1 MHDVAEGRRPA
12 LAIEALSV
20 TFATDAGPV
29 HAVADVSYE
38 VFPGEVLAI
47 VGESGSG
54 KSVSSRTA
62 MGLLPSTARVRGMV
76 TLGTRQVTGMS
87 ERQLTALRGGAIS
100 MVFQE
105 PGLALDP
112 LFTVGFQIA
121 EALRAHNDL
130 SRKAAKERAVELLR
144 LVGLP
149 DPEHRVDYYPHQ
161 LSGGQKQRV
170 VIAIAIAC
178 EPKVIIADEPTTAL
192 DVTVQ
197 AEILN
202 LLRDLRDRIGSAIVL
217 ITHNMGVVAD
227 LADRV
232 VVMREGRVVEQAPV
246 EDLFARPKADYTR
259 ALLAAVPH
267 LGARRVKSA
276 EPQADTESHPAATA
290 TATDHAAP
298 PETGTPALEADAA
311 GKAAGAGTA
320 ADVGTAADAGAGDTS
335 ASGDART
342 AEGVGPAG
350 PAGTAEPDAADAGDV
365 LGVGGARTA
374 AGAETARV
382 TAAAETAGVR
392 AAAETAGVRAA
403 AETAEVRAAAETA
416 GDMAAVE
423 TAGDTAAAETAGD
436 MAAVETAGVTAAAE
450 TLGDMAAV
458 ETAGVTAAV
467 ETVGGI
473 AAGTDVGTGT
483 GAYGVRGASDAG
495 GATRGVGGAPASDGT
510 AEVGERVPVLE
521 VCDLVVEFPGP
532 FGRPRFRAVD
542 GVSLSIAAGETVGL
556 VGESGSGKS
565 TIGRCVAA
573 LQRPTSGAVRVR
585 GQDIANLSQ
594 RRLRPI
600 RRRFGFVFQDPAS
613 SLNPRMTVGDC
624 VAEPM
629 IVHKVGKSE
638 AIRAKVRS
646 LLDDVRLPAGAER
659 RYPHELSG
667 GQRQRASLARALALD
682 PDLLVADEPTSALDV
697 SVQAAVLELFAQL
710 QRECGWACLFISHD
724 LAVVDQ
730 LADRIVVLRDGAV
743 VEQGDRDAILR
754 DPREEYTRRL
764 VAAVPVPDPV
774 EQRRRRAE
782 AAALFAPEPK
792 T

>member
-1 MHDVAEGRRPA
+1 MPDVAEGRRPA

-29 HAVADVSYE
+29 HAVTDVSYE

-232 VVMREGRVVEQAPV
+232 VVMRDGRVVEQAPV

-298 PETGTPALEADAA
+298 PETGTPAPESDAA

-342 AEGVGPAG
+342 AEGAGRAG
-350 PAGTAEPDAADAGDV
+350 PAGTA
-365 LGVGGARTA
+365 
-374 AGAETARV
+374 
-382 TAAAETAGVR
+382 
-392 AAAETAGVRAA
+392 
-403 AETAEVRAAAETA
+403 
-416 GDMAAVE
+416 
-423 TAGDTAAAETAGD
+423 
-436 MAAVETAGVTAAAE
+436 
-450 TLGDMAAV
+450 
-458 ETAGVTAAV
+458 

-483 GAYGVRGASDAG
+483 GAYGVRGASGAG
-495 GATRGVGGAPASDGT
+495 GAAHGVGGAAAADRAAG
-510 AEVGERVPVLE
+510 VGERVSVLE

-585 GQDIANLSQ
+585 GQDIAGLSQ

>member
-1 MHDVAEGRRPA
+1 MSEPSVVADRRPA
-12 LAIEALSV
+12 LSIESLSV

-29 HAVADVSYE
+29 HAVSNVSYE

-62 MGLLPSTARVRGMV
+62 MGLLPATARVRGLV
-76 TLGTRQVTGMS
+76 TLGSEAITSMS
-87 ERQLTALRGGAIS
+87 EKQLTALRGGAIS

-112 LFTVGFQIA
+112 LFTVGFQIG
-121 EALRAHNDL
+121 EALRAHSDMG
-130 SRKAAKERAVELLR
+130 RKAAKARAVELLR

-197 AEILN
+197 AEILE

-232 VVMREGRVVEQAPV
+232 VVMRDGRVVEEAAV
-246 EDLFARPKADYTR
+246 DELFANPRADYTR

-267 LGARRVKSA
+267 LG
-276 EPQADTESHPAATA
+276 TA
-290 TATDHAAP
+290 QLEHGP
-298 PETGTPALEADAA
+298 P
-311 GKAAGAGTA
+311 K
-320 ADVGTAADAGAGDTS
+320 DVTIAGD
-335 ASGDART
+335 
-342 AEGVGPAG
+342 
-350 PAGTAEPDAADAGDV
+350 
-365 LGVGGARTA
+365 
-374 AGAETARV
+374 
-382 TAAAETAGVR
+382 
-392 AAAETAGVRAA
+392 
-403 AETAEVRAAAETA
+403 
-416 GDMAAVE
+416 
-423 TAGDTAAAETAGD
+423 
-436 MAAVETAGVTAAAE
+436 
-450 TLGDMAAV
+450 
-458 ETAGVTAAV
+458 
-467 ETVGGI
+467 
-473 AAGTDVGTGT
+473 
-483 GAYGVRGASDAG
+483 
-495 GATRGVGGAPASDGT
+495 
-510 AEVGERVPVLE
+510 PVLE
-521 VCDLVVEFPGP
+521 VSDLVVQFPGP
-532 FGRPRFRAVD
+532 FGRPPFRAVD
-542 GVSLSIAAGETVGL
+542 NVSLCIGPGETLGL

-573 LQRPTSGAVRVR
+573 LQRPTSGIVRVR
-585 GQDIANLSQ
+585 GQDIAKLSQ
-594 RRLRPI
+594 RQLRPI

-613 SLNPRMTVGDC
+613 SLNPRLTVGDC
-624 VAEPM
+624 VAEPL
-629 IVHKVGKSE
+629 IVHKMGS
-638 AIRAKVRS
+638 AAQIRERVRH
-646 LLDDVRLPAGAER
+646 LLEDVQLPAGTDR

-697 SVQAAVLELFAQL
+697 SVQAAVLELFGQL

-743 VEQGDRDAILR
+743 VEQGDRNRILR
-754 DPREEYTRRL
+754 APQEEYTQRL

-782 AAALFAPEPK
+782 TASLFTTELGDE
-792 T
+792 